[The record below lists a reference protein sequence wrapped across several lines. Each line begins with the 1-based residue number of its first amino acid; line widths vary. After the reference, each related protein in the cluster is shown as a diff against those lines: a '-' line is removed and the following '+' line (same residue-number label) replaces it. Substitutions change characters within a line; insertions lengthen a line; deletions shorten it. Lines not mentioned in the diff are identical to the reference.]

1 MLAPHVHADRMRM
14 SVLMRRVAESSS
26 LDAAETAGAAVSAEG
41 VDSSVLGLLSADL
54 VAIVVDFLCRIPLT
68 TRLGT
73 SLDALR
79 RATARDTVAF
89 LLASRWVAACCDAT
103 NPELRL
109 ELLARTM
116 TSLAPTQAQVARP
129 FLEQVLAEERSIQQ
143 LRIFK
148 DAARSLVIHCAQC
161 HCDAAR
167 RHLNSVVGGVSY
179 RDAGDMP
186 LLTARALGNSG
197 HVRVRLVDRTA
208 NLLAV
213 SACGG
218 EATIVKYRCLD
229 VSEKMYQTRIVRVS
243 TRVPEMFEGDS
254 EVERSTIHTE
264 PTAIGGLSKVRLATM
279 SQEGDLVAVAVS
291 STGGG
296 HPNLVKVIDTRDST
310 SAPMEI
316 APSHARDTCKVL
328 WFFRADGVL
337 KLGILWATSD
347 MVDQVEGTTWRTLMQ
362 VATPRSATAE
372 AVRRAFPLP
381 NLSLPHHDG
390 RAHPVVA
397 ISPTGAGLVF
407 RGANECFVGLL
418 HSAVCYVETIRVRD
432 INSVPV
438 TAVATSPCC
447 DLISTLMLSERNG
460 SWVGVHTKKRCNGW
474 TMVASVNLR
483 HSDSL
488 HFPKQL
494 VASPCGRFLMTI
506 TIQRPNRCILDV
518 VDICELLADRDA
530 CIRQLVGGW
539 GWTRS
544 CAVLW
549 STSGI
554 WIQTTAGVLL
564 VAA

>member
-1 MLAPHVHADRMRM
+1 
-14 SVLMRRVAESSS
+14 
-26 LDAAETAGAAVSAEG
+26 
-41 VDSSVLGLLSADL
+41 VLGLLSADL
-54 VAIVVDFLCRIPLT
+54 VAIVVDFLCHIPLT

-109 ELLARTM
+109 ELLARRM
-116 TSLAPTQAQVARP
+116 TSLAPAQAQVARP
-129 FLEQVLAEERSIQQ
+129 FLEQVLSEERSMQQ

-179 RDAGDMP
+179 RDACDMP
-186 LLTARALGNSG
+186 LLTERALESSG

-208 NLLAV
+208 NLLAA
-213 SACGG
+213 SAYGG

-291 STGGG
+291 ATGGG
-296 HPNLVKVIDTRDST
+296 HHNLVKVIDTRDTTST
-310 SAPMEI
+310 PMEI
-316 APSHARDTCKVL
+316 APSHSRDTCKVL

-362 VATPRSATAE
+362 VATPRGATAE

-397 ISPTGAGLVF
+397 VSPTGAGLVF
-407 RGANECFVGLL
+407 RGANESFVGLL
-418 HSAVCYVETIRVRD
+418 HSAVCYVETIRHRD

-447 DLISTLMLSERNG
+447 DLISTLMLSQNDG
-460 SWVGVHTKKRCNGW
+460 SWVAVHRKHRYRGW
-474 TMVASVNLR
+474 TLVASVNLR

-518 VDICELLADRDA
+518 VDVCELLADRDA
-530 CIRQLVGGW
+530 CNRQLVGGW

-549 STSGI
+549 NTSGI

-564 VAA
+564 VAV